1 MEKKQAV
8 VIGAGIGG
16 LAAAIRLA
24 VKGYQVTLLESNPYT
39 GGKLTEIKSNGYR
52 FDAGP
57 SLFTMPTLVDELFT
71 LAGKDP
77 KSYFEYDQLDEV
89 CRYFYPDGTLLKAHA
104 DPQLFAHEASQKTGI
119 ESSRVLRHLKKSSF
133 IYEATAYLFLERSLH
148 KVSSYLSFRVLISI
162 LKLPFLH
169 LYTSMNALNRKV
181 LRNDKMVQLFNRY
194 ATYNGSNPYKA
205 PGILHIIPHLEFNQ
219 GAFFPKGGMH
229 SISQSIYRLAL
240 DLGVEVKLNTKA
252 QKILVQNKRAIGVQ
266 TAQNTYL
273 ANQIVCNMDVVPAY
287 KHLLSEQ
294 KQPTKIL
301 KQERSTSALIFYW
314 GVKQSF
320 PNLILHNILFSED
333 YQHEFDVLSQKKT
346 ISNDPTVYINITS
359 KHQTSDAPEGSENW
373 FVMVNVPHNEGQDW
387 DNLIQT
393 ARKNIISK
401 INKQLGTDLEQY
413 IQTEEILD
421 PRSIESN
428 TQSYQGAL
436 YGTASNEQMAAF
448 FRHPNF
454 SSELKNLYFC
464 GGSVHP
470 GGGIPLALCSA
481 KIVDSLIPSA
491 Q

>member
-1 MEKKQAV
+1 MEKKKAV

-16 LAAAIRLA
+16 LAASVRLA
-24 VKGYQVTLLESNPYT
+24 VKGYQVTLLESNSYT
-39 GGKLTEIKSNGYR
+39 GGKLTEINTDGYR

-77 KSYFEYDQLDEV
+77 SAYITYSQLDEV
-89 CRYFYPDGTLLKAHA
+89 CRYFYPDGTILKAHA
-104 DPQLFAHEASQKTGI
+104 DQQLFALEASRQTGI
-119 ESSRVLRHLKKSSF
+119 EASRVLRHLKKSAF

-148 KVSSYLSFRVLISI
+148 KVSSYLSLRVLFSI

-169 LYTSMNALNRKV
+169 LYTSMNALHQKV
-181 LRNDKMVQLFNRY
+181 LKNGKMVQLFNRY

-229 SISQSIYRLAL
+229 SISQSIYQLAI

-252 QKILVQNKRAIGVQ
+252 HKIVVKDKKAIGVQ
-266 TAQNTYL
+266 TTEKTFL
-273 ANQIVCNMDVVPAY
+273 ADKIVCNMDVVPAY
-287 KHLLSEQ
+287 KHLLSDQ
-294 KQPTKIL
+294 KQPSKIL

-314 GVKQSF
+314 GVKKSF
-320 PNLILHNILFSED
+320 PNLILHNILFSGD
-333 YQHEFDVLSQKKT
+333 YEHEFDLLSQKKS

-359 KHQTSDAPEGSENW
+359 KEQPSDAPAGSENW

-387 DNLIQT
+387 DDLIQK
-393 ARKNIISK
+393 ARKNIIAK
-401 INKQLGTDLEQY
+401 INQQLGTDLEQF
-413 IQTEEILD
+413 IETEEILD
-421 PRSIESN
+421 PRTIESK

-454 SSELKNLYFC
+454 SSDLKNLYFC

-470 GGGIPLALCSA
+470 GGGIPLALSSA
-481 KIVDSLIPSA
+481 KIVDSLIPQA
-491 Q
+491 